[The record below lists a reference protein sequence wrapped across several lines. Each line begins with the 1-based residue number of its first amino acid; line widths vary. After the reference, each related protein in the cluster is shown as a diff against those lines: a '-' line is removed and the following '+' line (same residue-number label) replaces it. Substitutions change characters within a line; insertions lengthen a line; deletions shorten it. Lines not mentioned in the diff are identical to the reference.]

1 MESKAST
8 SAKPFHIRLDKLD
21 GFIKVHDKI
30 RYLVLFDYNNCDEV
44 CDKIKYLVSEKRGI
58 TDSVDHNF
66 ARIRID
72 SFDSLPFKKV
82 LLSFRNV
89 IILIKS
95 VVNKNINYYY
105 NILLEKGLYKGKS
118 NTEYFSINVC
128 IS

>member
-8 SAKPFHIRLDKLD
+8 NAKPFHIRLDELD
-21 GFIKVHDKI
+21 RFIKVHDKI
-30 RYLVLFDYNNCDEV
+30 RYLILFDYNNCDEG
-44 CDKIKYLVSEKRGI
+44 CDKIKYLISEKRGI

-105 NILLEKGLYKGKS
+105 NMLLEKGLYEGKS
-118 NTEYFSINVC
+118 NTEYFSINAC

>member
-72 SFDSLPFKKV
+72 SYDSLPFKKV
-82 LLSFRNV
+82 LSFHNV

-118 NTEYFSINVC
+118 NT
-128 IS
+128 

>member
-8 SAKPFHIRLDKLD
+8 NAKPFHIRLDKLD

-72 SFDSLPFKKV
+72 SYDSLPFKKV
-82 LLSFRNV
+82 LSFHNV

>member
-72 SFDSLPFKKV
+72 SYDSLPFKKV
-82 LLSFRNV
+82 LSFHNV

-95 VVNKNINYYY
+95 VVNKNKNYYY

>member
-21 GFIKVHDKI
+21 RFIKVHDKI
-30 RYLVLFDYNNCDEV
+30 RYLVLFDYNNCDEG
-44 CDKIKYLVSEKRGI
+44 CDKIKYLISEKKGI

-72 SFDSLPFKKV
+72 SYDSLPFKKV
-82 LLSFRNV
+82 LSFHNV

-105 NILLEKGLYKGKS
+105 NILLEKGLYKGKY

>member
-8 SAKPFHIRLDKLD
+8 SAKPFHIRLDELD
-21 GFIKVHDKI
+21 RFIKVHDKI
-30 RYLVLFDYNNCDEV
+30 RYLILFDYNNCDEG
-44 CDKIKYLVSEKRGI
+44 CDKIKYLISEKRGI

-89 IILIKS
+89 IIVIKS

-105 NILLEKGLYKGKS
+105 NMLLEKGLYEGKS

>member
-44 CDKIKYLVSEKRGI
+44 CDKIKCLVSEKRGI

-72 SFDSLPFKKV
+72 SYDSLPFKKV
-82 LLSFRNV
+82 LSFHNV